1 MAYKF
6 ELHPGG
12 ELRIRAR
19 KQKQYFFGGL
29 ILVCILYAIG
39 SYQDP
44 NFFGTYSTLLVLL
57 IPLCAALGFHG
68 AFCESYAEAFAES
81 SKDEVS
87 TKYRRWYLFALIV
100 GITLPCAASIASFA
114 ISTQPAYM
122 LGIVA
127 ALYFVIRN
135 HRLYKSLAK

>member
-12 ELRIRAR
+12 ELKIRAR
-19 KQKQYFFGGL
+19 KQKQYFLGGL
-29 ILVCILYAIG
+29 IAVCILYAIG

-44 NFFGTYSTLLVLL
+44 DFFGTYSTLLVLL

-81 SKDEVS
+81 SKDEIS
-87 TKYRRWYLFALIV
+87 AKYRRWYYVALVV
-100 GITLPCAASIASFA
+100 GLMLPCAASVVALI
-114 ISTQPAYM
+114 ISSQPAYM

-127 ALYFVIRN
+127 ALYFIIRN
-135 HRLYKSLAK
+135 HRLFKLLDR